1 MRVITDRDA
10 FNRQIKRVM
19 RYAGVVSA
27 DASSPRLTRRDK
39 FVRRLGVPRPW
50 ADLRADLGEAHR
62 HMETG
67 RKRGNVVVVCRV
79 NALKSKDMSINR
91 LNAKT
96 CIVTGAGRG
105 IRAAIARA
113 FPRA

>member
-1 MRVITDRDA
+1 
-10 FNRQIKRVM
+10 
-19 RYAGVVSA
+19 
-27 DASSPRLTRRDK
+27 
-39 FVRRLGVPRPW
+39 
-50 ADLRADLGEAHR
+50 
-62 HMETG
+62 METG